1 MRSRVCWLLLCLLAG
16 SLCAEPLHWVRV
28 PADGSLPEA
37 TKATPGV
44 LASAGNPARYK
55 ALIAEVAGQH
65 RLDPLLVQ
73 AVVAVESA
81 YRHDAVSEKGAIGLM
96 QLMPATAA
104 RYGKHALTVPREN
117 LEAGVTYLG
126 ELLQRF
132 GRLDLAL
139 AGYNAGEGAVDRY
152 GGRIPPY
159 PETRRYVQKVL
170 DYYQS
175 LKQGSPDEMPAAS
188 TPAPELGDMGQ
199 LWRLLTGGSSDAVN
213 R

>member
-1 MRSRVCWLLLCLLAG
+1 MRSKVCWLLLCLLAG
-16 SLCAEPLHWVRV
+16 SLCAEPLRWVRV
-28 PADGSLPEA
+28 PADGGIPA
-37 TKATPGV
+37 VTKETPV
-44 LASAGNPARYK
+44 VSVPAGDPALYK

-139 AGYNAGEGAVDRY
+139 AGYNAGEGAVARY

-159 PETRRYVQKVL
+159 PETQRYVEKVL

-175 LKQGSPDEMPAAS
+175 LQQNAPNEMPAAAR
-188 TPAPELGDMGQ
+188 PAPELGDMGQ
-199 LWRLLTGGSSDAVN
+199 LWRLLTGGSSN
-213 R
+213 TTNS

>member
-1 MRSRVCWLLLCLLAG
+1 MKNKVCWLLLCLLAG
-16 SLCAEPLHWVRV
+16 SLCAEPLRWVRV
-28 PADGSLPEA
+28 PADGRIPVV
-37 TKATPGV
+37 TKEMPGGSV
-44 LASAGNPARYK
+44 PAGDPARYK

-104 RYGKHALTVPREN
+104 RYGKYALTVPRDN

-126 ELLQRF
+126 TLLQRF

-159 PETRRYVQKVL
+159 PETQRYVEKVL

-175 LKQGSPDEMPAAS
+175 LKQDSSNEKSAAS
-188 TPAPELGDMGQ
+188 TPDPGLGDMGQ
-199 LWRLLTGGSSDAVN
+199 LWHLLTGGSSNAAN